1 MIGDEKTEKKP
12 DPAKPQINV
21 VTHADYERHKKR
33 LEVLNYINEI
43 GSLFNIFATP
53 PTPKRVGLFNVPRHA
68 LIRGLDSSH

>member
-33 LEVLNYINEI
+33 LEVKSYINEI
-43 GSLFNIFATP
+43 A
-53 PTPKRVGLFNVPRHA
+53 GLFIYIAALQPRWVRDF
-68 LIRGLDSSH
+68 ITPRCDTYKRF